1 MSDALTLRSDCRR
14 GGVRL
19 GFRFTVEAYRRRQK
33 VWWLRGVRKMFLNGT
48 AMRGQPDHGAVAE
61 ARFLGEARTAPL
73 YRFYAVR
80 DAFPGLY
87 PVPPGSDLIGAA
99 VVGEL
104 YELPEEMLY
113 GSLMP
118 EEPAELELGVIE
130 LADGSVVNAMHLQFE
145 RLSPSDRV
153 VDIASL
159 GGWRAYQAFL
169 ADQARLA
176 DELGR

>member
-1 MSDALTLRSDCRR
+1 
-14 GGVRL
+14 
-19 GFRFTVEAYRRRQK
+19 
-33 VWWLRGVRKMFLNGT
+33 MFLNGT
-48 AMRGQPDHGAVAE
+48 AMIGQPDHHAVAG
-61 ARFLGEARTAPL
+61 ARFLGGVRTAPL

-87 PVPPGSDLIGAA
+87 PIPPDSDLVGASIE
-99 VVGEL
+99 GEL

-113 GSLMP
+113 DSLMP
-118 EEPAELELGVIE
+118 QEPAELELGVAE

-145 RLSPSDRV
+145 RISADDRV
-153 VDIASL
+153 VDIAGL

-176 DELGR
+176 AALDR